1 MNGLIMLDQHKMKNL
16 IQTVI
21 CMIFFGLVSNI
32 SQAAPK
38 SELLPQWKQSNEEN
52 LASIDHNLWQ
62 DILDN
67 YVNTSSSGV
76 NLVAY
81 SKLKNDDFETLTS
94 YVEKLKAID
103 PRQYNLKEQF
113 AYWVN
118 LYNAATV
125 LLIIENH
132 PISSITKI
140 KDGLFSFGPWDK
152 EWIEVA
158 GETLSLNDIEHRILR
173 PIWNDERIHYAVNCA
188 SIGCPN
194 LSKQA
199 FTSVNTEALLEQ
211 AATAYIN
218 HPRGVNIIDGKLQLS
233 SIFDWYKVDFEKD
246 NSTLIE
252 HINEYANDS
261 LKVQLNSLKGD
272 KFDHDYDWSLNES

>member
-1 MNGLIMLDQHKMKNL
+1 MTHLIMLAQPKIKIL
-16 IQTVI
+16 IQTTI
-21 CMIFFGLVSNI
+21 CLILFSLVSSI

-38 SELLPQWKQSNEEN
+38 SELLPQWKQSNEDN

-62 DILDN
+62 DILDT

-103 PRQYNLKEQF
+103 PRHYNLKEQF

-125 LLIIENH
+125 LLIIDNH
-132 PISSITKI
+132 PVSSITKI

-152 EWIEVA
+152 EWIKVA

-188 SIGCPN
+188 SLGCPN
-194 LSKQA
+194 LSKKA
-199 FTSVNTEALLEQ
+199 FTSDNTEALLEQ
-211 AATAYIN
+211 AAIAYIN
-218 HPRGVNIIDGKLQLS
+218 HPRGVNIVDGKLQLS
-233 SIFDWYKVDFEKD
+233 SIFDWYKVDFEK
-246 NSTLIE
+246 NGSNLID
-252 HINEYANDS
+252 HISQYANAS
-261 LKVQLNSLKGD
+261 LKTKLNSLSSD
-272 KFDHDYDWSLNES
+272 KFDHDYDWDLNES